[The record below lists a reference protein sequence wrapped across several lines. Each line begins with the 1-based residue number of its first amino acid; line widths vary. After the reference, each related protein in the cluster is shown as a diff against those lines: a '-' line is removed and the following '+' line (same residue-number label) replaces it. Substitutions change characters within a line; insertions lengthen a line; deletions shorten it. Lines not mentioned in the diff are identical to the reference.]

1 MNETFDIPLAY
12 NGRALMLPA
21 KLLILG
27 YTHKIQVT
35 VDGNEI
41 FFEPDEE
48 RNYRAVLAFDCLDET
63 VTTDKNLL
71 KAIADAIETIVN

>member
-1 MNETFDIPLAY
+1 MNETFDIPIIY
-12 NGRALMLPA
+12 NGGELVLAA

-35 VDGNEI
+35 VNGNEI

-48 RNYRAVLAFDCLDET
+48 RNYRAVLAFDCLEQGSE
-63 VTTDKNLL
+63 TDKNLL
-71 KAIADAIETIVN
+71 KAIADAIESIVK